1 VRRLAIAAGI
11 GAVSAAALTLLRGS
25 RNGLPGLRRL
35 RLERGL
41 AAVRL
46 AARGGAR
53 YATSAPR
60 LFASAGEHRE
70 ALRNDLALQT
80 AEDVAATLGTMKG
93 VLMKLGQMA
102 SYVDDSLSPAARRT
116 LSRLQDSVPPM
127 SPELAAQVI
136 TEELGQPPDRAFATW
151 DPEPIAAASIGQ
163 VHRAITRDGRAVAV
177 KVQYPGIAETI
188 EADLGNVAL
197 LRRMLKITAPMQ
209 DVDALLAELRERVTE
224 ELDYRREARNQQM
237 FARYYAGHPTI
248 GVPGIVPELCT
259 RRVVTSDL
267 ADGARF
273 AELLTWSQAER
284 DLAAETIYR
293 FVFRSL
299 YGAQAFNG
307 DPHPGNY
314 LFHPGGRVT
323 FLDFGLVKHFTP
335 GELRPLV
342 AMVKHLC
349 VDNDPDGFR
358 RAMEDAGFL
367 MRGAPLPTDM
377 IVEHMAVFYDT
388 VRERGPRTMTGAYA
402 SAVTR
407 RFFDFRSPLA
417 AYVQIPRSYVI
428 LQRIN
433 LGLFAL
439 LGELSATADWR
450 CIAEE
455 IWPFVQG
462 PPCTPMGAA
471 EAGWRAG
478 KLPREQVERPQVPGR
493 RVADEGRRGR
503 DPAGEDV
510 ELRTQC
516 RGLGVHRARAGHVPP
531 PGGQAVL
538 QRLDRGDRLGRG
550 ERAVPGTMHEDLA
563 EQAGAAGLVDG
574 GAVRLL
580 VLGHDQPVARG
591 VHGQHRDRDPAVEGD
606 VLDQVGL
613 GVRAGLDPRRAVQRQ
628 QVLGQAQPGRPVERN
643 DFLEVGGLSQ
653 VGEVVHA
660 GVPGRVATGPGLEF
674 GPEGEDERE
683 GHLRTPHEL
692 VRLLGGVVGGGGF
705 GGQGGEPAG
714 RVAERRDQGE
724 AGPALRGR
732 LGLSPRDL
740 GGLQVGR
747 GVGDVDGLHRGVDQ
761 LLERE
766 LRVERGVPGGHAAG
780 QHAAH
785 GQRGVE
791 PLRVVLQ
798 QPGGDD
804 AAQRVPPGD
813 RRPGLAVEAAEGV
826 QRVDL
831 VG

>member
-1 VRRLAIAAGI
+1 MALSGRVDRGPGGWPGAGRARLG
-11 GAVSAAALTLLRGS
+11 GGSLRV
-25 RNGLPGLRRL
+25 
-35 RLERGL
+35 ERGL
-41 AAVRL
+41 TALRL

-53 YATSAPR
+53 YASNAPR

-102 SYVDDSLSPAARRT
+102 SYVDDGLSPAARRT

-136 TEELGQPPDRAFATW
+136 TEELGQPPERAFATW

-163 VHRAITRDGRAVAV
+163 VHRAITLDGRAVAV

-197 LRRMLKITAPMQ
+197 LRRMLKITAPSQ
-209 DVDALLAELRERVTE
+209 DVDALAGRADGNASPRNSTTAGKPATSRCSPATTRATPPLVCPEIVAELS
-224 ELDYRREARNQQM
+224 
-237 FARYYAGHPTI
+237 
-248 GVPGIVPELCT
+248 T

-273 AELLTWSQAER
+273 AELASWSQAER

-299 YGAQAFNG
+299 YEAHAFNG

-314 LFHPGGRVT
+314 LFHGGGRVT
-323 FLDFGLVKHFTP
+323 FLDFGLVKYFTAD
-335 GELRPLV
+335 ELRPLV
-342 AMVKHLC
+342 EMVKHLC
-349 VDNDPDGFR
+349 VENDPEAFR

-367 MRGAPLPTDM
+367 MPDAPLPTDM

-471 EAGWRAG
+471 EAAWRATRTGAG
-478 KLPREQVERPQVPGR
+478 KQ
-493 RVADEGRRGR
+493 
-503 DPAGEDV
+503 
-510 ELRTQC
+510 
-516 RGLGVHRARAGHVPP
+516 
-531 PGGQAVL
+531 
-538 QRLDRGDRLGRG
+538 DRSVDRI
-550 ERAVPGTMHEDLA
+550 
-563 EQAGAAGLVDG
+563 
-574 GAVRLL
+574 
-580 VLGHDQPVARG
+580 
-591 VHGQHRDRDPAVEGD
+591 
-606 VLDQVGL
+606 
-613 GVRAGLDPRRAVQRQ
+613 
-628 QVLGQAQPGRPVERN
+628 
-643 DFLEVGGLSQ
+643 S
-653 VGEVVHA
+653 
-660 GVPGRVATGPGLEF
+660 
-674 GPEGEDERE
+674 
-683 GHLRTPHEL
+683 
-692 VRLLGGVVGGGGF
+692 
-705 GGQGGEPAG
+705 
-714 RVAERRDQGE
+714 
-724 AGPALRGR
+724 
-732 LGLSPRDL
+732 
-740 GGLQVGR
+740 
-747 GVGDVDGLHRGVDQ
+747 
-761 LLERE
+761 
-766 LRVERGVPGGHAAG
+766 
-780 QHAAH
+780 
-785 GQRGVE
+785 
-791 PLRVVLQ
+791 
-798 QPGGDD
+798 
-804 AAQRVPPGD
+804 
-813 RRPGLAVEAAEGV
+813 
-826 QRVDL
+826 
-831 VG
+831 